1 MGDTQATVRFP
12 DGLELYA
19 NWWSTSDSVA
29 VVLHRTAEHRDLA
42 REAARRADL
51 RCPRCS
57 CGQPPEVVTIH
68 VQSWT
73 YGPHYGVHACRWCR
87 RIVGKT
93 IPYHCQ
99 VCFGDSGDC
108 AHDNWNGPPGPR
120 S

>member
-19 NWWSTSDSVA
+19 NWWSTSDA
-29 VVLHRTAEHRDLA
+29 VGRVLHLTAEARDES
-42 REAARRADL
+42 RAAERAGAFWGSL
-51 RCPRCS
+51 CT
-57 CGQPPEVVTIH
+57 CGGKAEVVTLD
-68 VQSWT
+68 VQGDQ
-73 YGPHYGVHACRWCR
+73 YGTHYGVHACRTCL